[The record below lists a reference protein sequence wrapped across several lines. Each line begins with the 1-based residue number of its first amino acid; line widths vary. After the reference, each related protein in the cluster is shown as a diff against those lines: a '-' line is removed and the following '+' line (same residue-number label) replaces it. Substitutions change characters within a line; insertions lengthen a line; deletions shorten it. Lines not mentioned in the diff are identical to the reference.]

1 MDHYIEYVFNFIIR
15 RLMNF
20 CISKYLDAVTK
31 ERRSINDDSL
41 SSEQQKRIKDSGKA
55 AKKGGAALT
64 SHPS

>member
-1 MDHYIEYVFNFIIR
+1 MFFNLIIR

-20 CISKYLDAVTK
+20 CISKGLDAVTK
-31 ERRSINDDSL
+31 ERTILNDDSL